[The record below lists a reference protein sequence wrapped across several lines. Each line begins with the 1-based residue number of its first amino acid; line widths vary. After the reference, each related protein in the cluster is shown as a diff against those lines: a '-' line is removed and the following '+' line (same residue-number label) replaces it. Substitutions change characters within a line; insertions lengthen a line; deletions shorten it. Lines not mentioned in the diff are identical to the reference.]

1 MKGETNMDA
10 TQLGQSI
17 LQYIDVVTMLI
28 CLCVGFAL
36 KYAKIFEKFGN
47 QYIPLVMLIL
57 GCVISIST
65 NIPNINASVILTGM
79 ISGLSSTG
87 LYEMFKGIV
96 HKNDSTDSNRT
107 EA

>member
-1 MKGETNMDA
+1 MDA
-10 TQLGQSI
+10 TQLGEVV

-57 GCVISIST
+57 GCVINIVT
-65 NIPNINASVILTGM
+65 NIPNIDAVVILTGM
-79 ISGLSSTG
+79 ISGLASTG
-87 LYEMFKGIV
+87 LYEMLKGIIS
-96 HKNDSTDSNRT
+96 KNSSNETT
-107 EA
+107 E

>member
-1 MKGETNMDA
+1 MDA
-10 TQLGQSI
+10 TQLGEVV

-57 GCVISIST
+57 GCVINIVT
-65 NIPNINASVILTGM
+65 NIPNIDAVVILTGM
-79 ISGLSSTG
+79 ISGLASTG
-87 LYEMFKGIV
+87 LYEMLKGIIN
-96 HKNDSTDSNRT
+96 KNSFSNETT
-107 EA
+107 E